1 MKKQSGFSMLEVLVS
16 LVIVMIGA
24 LGMAGI
30 QMLSI
35 SNTETARYQSLAA
48 ILASSMTAEI
58 QGNGGN
64 GSYWRGAPTGISVTG
79 GAVSGGPTASSSCGV
94 SCSSSQVAGNSLL
107 TWATSIA
114 NVLPTATGTVSC
126 TSTPAI
132 CTVRLQW
139 TENNVALNKTTG
151 TETGMFAAGQQGAQS
166 YQTVVTVR

>member
-1 MKKQSGFSMLEVLVS
+1 MKKQTGFSMLEVLVS
-16 LVIVMIGA
+16 IIVIMIGA

-35 SNTETARYQSLAA
+35 SNTEIARYQSLAA
-48 ILASSMTAEI
+48 LLASSMTAEI

-79 GAVSGGPTASSSCGV
+79 GVVTGGPTASTSCGV
-94 SCSSSQVAGNSLL
+94 SCSSSEVAGNALQ

-126 TSTPAI
+126 SSTPAI

-151 TETGMFAAGQQGAQS
+151 TETGIFATGQQSAQS
-166 YQTVVTVR
+166 YQTVVTIR

>member
-58 QGNGGN
+58 QGNKA
-64 GSYWRGAPTGISVTG
+64 YWGTAPTGISVTG
-79 GAVSGGPTASSSCGV
+79 GAVSGGPSAST
-94 SCSSSQVAGNSLL
+94 VAGNSLQ

-114 NVLPTATGTVSC
+114 SVLPSATGTVSC
-126 TSTPAI
+126 SGTPAI

-151 TETGMFAAGQQGAQS
+151 TETGTFAAGQQGAQR
-166 YQTVVTVR
+166 YQTMVTVR